1 MAMRTWTLLA
11 AIIGLSLLLAGCGQR
26 VSVEKIVTVDVGD
39 VKAPII
45 LDGPKSDQKI
55 KVEFNSTDSP
65 VTAQIIVGKD
75 GNAIANELQKPAPAN
90 LDVKAKMENAKD
102 GILETVIPAGKDYGV
117 YLSGA
122 TKKTSVVVKVKSQ

>member
-1 MAMRTWTLLA
+1 MRSWIKPAAGLCLTVLLV
-11 AIIGLSLLLAGCGQR
+11 GCGQR
-26 VSVEKIVTVDVGD
+26 VNVEKIVTVDVGD

-45 LDGPKSDQKI
+45 LDGPKSDQRI

-90 LDVKAKMENAKD
+90 LDVKAKSDNAKD
-102 GILETVIPAGKDYGV
+102 GFLEATIPAGKDYGV